1 MIEAKERIGN
11 LSRPSIHGKRP
22 DGKDNS
28 TENHPSEEPFCKGG
42 EKAEKVQHL
51 HENVDMDKESTSS
64 AKTDST
70 TTALSQVE
78 TKPEGGQEEKQS
90 TDDDASQKGAGLEHE
105 KAVDSVH
112 RAHGINP
119 KELEINK
126 GEEEDTISIPSD
138 VTTSDGIDKVEF
150 QKLQEMALSV
160 YKKHHDRFCE
170 AFHLKKWN
178 PSRVDRINKCF
189 ADFWCE
195 LERIIYQNKK

>member
-1 MIEAKERIGN
+1 
-11 LSRPSIHGKRP
+11 
-22 DGKDNS
+22 
-28 TENHPSEEPFCKGG
+28 
-42 EKAEKVQHL
+42 
-51 HENVDMDKESTSS
+51 MDKESTSS

-78 TKPEGGQEEKQS
+78 TKPEGVQEEKRS
-90 TDDDASQKGAGLEHE
+90 AGEDPRQKGAELGPEQ
-105 KAVDSVH
+105 AVDSVH

-126 GEEEDTISIPSD
+126 GEEEDTLSLPSD

-170 AFHLKKWN
+170 AFHLKKWK
-178 PSRVDRINKCF
+178 SYRADRINKCF

-195 LERIIYQNKK
+195 LEGIIYQNKK